1 MQTLEV
7 IKTIKWIDSLIP
19 KIVREVFLSSDIF
32 HGKVAIEEIGQ
43 KAIIA
48 NYELGRI
55 AGIIHENPI
64 AVEVLTAFDATNLL
78 NTDITSNL
86 LVQILQQR
94 EITASTYQILSEIS
108 TPYNRM
114 LSSLVSWES
123 LTTPKELIA
132 ENRPGNILTLNIHSM
147 PKKSSL
153 ISTLSATT
161 ALINDLYM
169 SIAHI
174 HKTKID
180 ESLSIIK
187 IESGLGIR
195 IDCKGSEN
203 VILHLKEFI
212 LESWHKIRH
221 KRSEEVIEN
230 NKALLSSL
238 AVIDK
243 INQREIQKSLSP
255 EESEQLRRKVIK
267 NVLGLFQYGALISEI
282 PQEEKVDNTKLL
294 SAFSSK
300 LLEAPVNAKQ
310 KVKKVSSKKST
321 SKKKVSTKKT
331 VRKKK

>member
-1 MQTLEV
+1 
-7 IKTIKWIDSLIP
+7 
-19 KIVREVFLSSDIF
+19 
-32 HGKVAIEEIGQ
+32 
-43 KAIIA
+43 
-48 NYELGRI
+48 
-55 AGIIHENPI
+55 
-64 AVEVLTAFDATNLL
+64 
-78 NTDITSNL
+78 
-86 LVQILQQR
+86 
-94 EITASTYQILSEIS
+94 
-108 TPYNRM
+108 
-114 LSSLVSWES
+114 
-123 LTTPKELIA
+123 
-132 ENRPGNILTLNIHSM
+132 
-147 PKKSSL
+147 
-153 ISTLSATT
+153 
-161 ALINDLYM
+161 M

-174 HKTKID
+174 HNTKID

-243 INQREIQKSLSP
+243 INQREIEKSLSP

-300 LLEAPVNAKQ
+300 LLEAPVTAKQ
-310 KVKKVSSKKST
+310 KAKKVSSKKST